1 MAKIGTN
8 IHASLETL
16 VVNNFLVIG
25 ANDEIVSAGR
35 KDKIMLI
42 NNPTSKKLNNKTT
55 NGFIFP
61 EKLDKAP
68 MRENNTKSITT
79 QKIKTTTLSA
89 DTEPR

>member
-16 VVNNFLVIG
+16 VVNNFLVMG
-25 ANDEIVSAGR
+25 ANDEIVSVGR

-68 MRENNTKSITT
+68 MRENSTKSITT
-79 QKIKTTTLSA
+79 QNINTIILSA
-89 DTEPR
+89 DTEPK